1 MFSVVS
7 VNLFRGP
14 HAGPRTLLTVLGP
27 ILVQVPQPGLTV
39 PQLVH
44 YEART
49 IDERTVGIRLKC
61 LLVNFNL
68 LLS

>member
-7 VNLFRGP
+7 VYLFRGP

-27 ILVQVPQPGLTV
+27 ILVQVPQ
-39 PQLVH
+39 LVH

-49 IDERTVGIRLKC
+49 VDERTVGIRLKC
-61 LLVNFNL
+61 FLVNFNL
-68 LLS
+68 CLYLSVR